1 MVTIFNRDNSGKI
14 RVFSIKVAL
23 ATMCSGKLVD
33 KLRCKSFTYVLV

>member
-1 MVTIFNRDNSGKI
+1 MKSHSTNFLIFSDNSGKI

-33 KLRCKSFTYVLV
+33 KLRCE